1 MADAAPIADITQ
13 ASAAAP
19 EPSVAEPSV
28 AGPSVAGAD
37 APAKGRRAA
46 LVFIFFTALMDVVAL
61 GLMIPV
67 LPNLIKHLVGAGLDD
82 AAATARAAHY
92 TLFFTLTWGTMQFV
106 VGPVLGMVSDRFGR
120 RPVLLIS
127 IFGLGVDYLFMAL
140 APTLSWLFVGRVI
153 NGATSASFST
163 ANAYVADITKPEDR
177 AKAFGLMGAT
187 FGIGFILGP
196 AIGGLLGQIDLRLPF
211 FVSAGLALCNWL
223 YGFFVLPESLPKD
236 RRSPALNWSRA
247 NPIAAF
253 GLLLERPTLLGL
265 TLVMVLFQFSHNVFP
280 SIFIL
285 FVGHR
290 WGWGPAVA
298 GTMMMLTGVL
308 SLLVQV
314 FVVQRVVKAIGERG
328 ALLIG
333 LASATAAF
341 TVYGLAPTWQVFLMA
356 APLGAL
362 GGLIGPGAQSL
373 MSRRVPGN
381 QQGRLQGVNS
391 SVMGVCS
398 IVAPVVYLG
407 SLQFAV
413 QTEKT
418 VGLPGLP
425 ILIAAG
431 FCAAALVAA
440 VFLAYPV
447 ADADSEAPTP
457 TT

>member
-1 MADAAPIADITQ
+1 MAETTPEQIVTEAPV
-13 ASAAAP
+13 
-19 EPSVAEPSV
+19 VAQPPMPPV
-28 AGPSVAGAD
+28 AT
-37 APAKGRRAA
+37 KGRQAA
-46 LVFIFFTALMDVVAL
+46 VLFIFFTALMDVTAL

-67 LPNLIKHLVGAGLDD
+67 LPNLIKHFVGAGLTE
-82 AAATARAAHY
+82 AAATARAADVTRY
-92 TLFFTLTWGTMQFV
+92 FTLTWGVMQFF

-140 APTLSWLFVGRVI
+140 APSLWWLFLGRII

-163 ANAYVADITKPEDR
+163 ANAYVADITAPQDR

-196 AIGGLLGQIDLRLPF
+196 ALGGILGQIDLRLPF

-236 RRSPALNWSRA
+236 RRSPALNWTRA

-253 GLLLERPTLLGL
+253 GLLVERPTLLGL
-265 TLVMVLFQFSHNVFP
+265 SLVMVLFQLAHNVFP

-290 WGWGPAVA
+290 WGWGPGIA
-298 GTMMMLTGVL
+298 GSTMMVTGVL
-308 SLLVQV
+308 SLLVQM
-314 FVVQRVVKAIGERG
+314 FVVQRVVKRVGERG
-328 ALLIG
+328 ALLAG
-333 LASATAAF
+333 LFFAASAF
-341 TVYGLAPTWQVFLMA
+341 LVYGFAPTWQVFMCA

-373 MSRRVPGN
+373 MSRRVPAN

-391 SVMGVCS
+391 AFMGLCS
-398 IVAPVVYLG
+398 IAGPLIYLSALG
-407 SLQFAV
+407 FSV
-413 QTEKT
+413 RTET
-418 VGLPGLP
+418 TLHLPGLP

-431 FCAAALVAA
+431 FCAAAFVAA
-440 VFLAYPV
+440 WFLAYPV
-447 ADADSEAPTP
+447 ADADAAPQASP
-457 TT
+457 S